1 MSLPVLQT
9 PTYELL
15 LPSTNQ
21 KVKYRPFLVK
31 EHKVL
36 LTLDKVD
43 DKEVSRVIKELVDV
57 CTFNQLKIDKLPHFD
72 IEYIFM
78 QLRAKSIG
86 ESVAVSITCASC
98 ENKYDYSF
106 NIEDLKV
113 EKKDNVSNK
122 IMLSDN
128 VGIEMSY
135 PKFSDVVTLYNS
147 KDDDAVFEL
156 VKSCIV
162 SIFDSENYFDV
173 TLYSKEEVDAFINSL
188 TKAQFKKI
196 EEFLTNTPKVVQEI
210 ESDCPSC
217 NHKNTSRIEGLQ
229 NFFV

>member
-1 MSLPVLQT
+1 MTLPILQT
-9 PTYELL
+9 PTYELD

-86 ESVAVSITCASC
+86 ESVAVSITCVNC
-98 ENKYDYSF
+98 DNKYEYSF
-106 NIEDLKV
+106 NIENLKV
-113 EKKDNVSNK
+113 EKKDNISNK
-122 IMLSDN
+122 IMLTDN

-156 VKSCIV
+156 VKSCII

-173 TLYSKEEVDAFINSL
+173 TLYSKEEIDGFINSL